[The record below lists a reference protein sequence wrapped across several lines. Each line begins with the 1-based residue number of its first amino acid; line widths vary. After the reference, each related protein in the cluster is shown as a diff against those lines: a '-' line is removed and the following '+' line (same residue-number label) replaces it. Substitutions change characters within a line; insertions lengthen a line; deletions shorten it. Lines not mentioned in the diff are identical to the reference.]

1 MRNTSLLEDDF
12 KGLATRIQERRVKE
26 IWVCGRRSEEIE
38 LETKVEEEA
47 AEEFEKESDRDTLSE
62 KQEEEEALGVKKG
75 QSFKAEES
83 NDILSK
89 THHLDFYAI
98 LQGQIVQ
105 TPHNSNF
112 PMLSSP
118 NSLSSKPY
126 SHTLDLSK
134 FEDVL

>member
-62 KQEEEEALGVKKG
+62 K
-75 QSFKAEES
+75 
-83 NDILSK
+83 
-89 THHLDFYAI
+89 
-98 LQGQIVQ
+98 
-105 TPHNSNF
+105 
-112 PMLSSP
+112 
-118 NSLSSKPY
+118 
-126 SHTLDLSK
+126 
-134 FEDVL
+134 